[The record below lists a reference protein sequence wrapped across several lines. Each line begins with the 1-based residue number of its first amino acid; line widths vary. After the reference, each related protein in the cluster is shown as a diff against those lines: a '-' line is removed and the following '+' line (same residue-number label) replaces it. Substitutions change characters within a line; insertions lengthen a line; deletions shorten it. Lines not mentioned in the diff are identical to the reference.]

1 MKVDLKL
8 PLNSHALP
16 PFSWLFILT
25 IGWSPIRRS
34 GFFSTHHVE
43 RTIARAYASGGLK
56 MEADDF
62 LLAFTSK
69 REFLMRQAG
78 RRSAPRG
85 RRGHGT
91 NRWTRR
97 TRTRRRRT
105 GSVSDC
111 LTF

>member
-43 RTIARAYASGGLK
+43 RTMRAL
-56 MEADDF
+56 
-62 LLAFTSK
+62 TH
-69 REFLMRQAG
+69 RE
-78 RRSAPRG
+78 
-85 RRGHGT
+85 
-91 NRWTRR
+91 
-97 TRTRRRRT
+97 
-105 GSVSDC
+105 D
-111 LTF
+111 